1 MMKNLKEAALQMHRE
16 NKGKI
21 QVSGKVTVKNGDDLS
36 LAYSPGVA
44 EPCKEIAQD
53 KSKVYEYTNRG
64 NMVAVVSD
72 GTAVLG
78 LGDIGPEAAMPVME
92 GKSILFK
99 DFAGVD
105 AFPICLG
112 TKQPQEVISI
122 VKALEPTFG
131 GINLEDIS
139 APNCFIIEETLSEL
153 MNIPVFHDDQHG
165 TAIVVCAGLINA
177 LKRTNKKIE
186 EIKVVIN
193 GAGAAGIAILKL
205 LKKFGVKQ
213 IVMCDTKGA
222 LYQGRPF
229 NMNSMKERIAK
240 ICNEQL
246 ESGTLED
253 VIKGKDVFIGVS
265 IAKCVTEEMVRSMAK
280 DPIIFAL
287 ANPVPEIMPDV
298 AMKAGA
304 PVVATGR
311 SDFPNQVNNV
321 LAFPGIFRGALD
333 VQAKRIDTKMKMAA
347 VYAIASLVSEE
358 ELEKGVIIPS
368 AFDVNVAPC
377 VAVAV
382 AEAAIETGLARQHID
397 LKQLE
402 EKTRALSRLK

>member
-1 MMKNLKEAALQMHRE
+1 MK
-16 NKGKI
+16 
-21 QVSGKVTVKNGDDLS
+21 
-36 LAYSPGVA
+36 
-44 EPCKEIAQD
+44 
-53 KSKVYEYTNRG
+53 
-64 NMVAVVSD
+64 
-72 GTAVLG
+72 
-78 LGDIGPEAAMPVME
+78 
-92 GKSILFK
+92 
-99 DFAGVD
+99 
-105 AFPICLG
+105 
-112 TKQPQEVISI
+112 
-122 VKALEPTFG
+122 
-131 GINLEDIS
+131 
-139 APNCFIIEETLSEL
+139 L
-153 MNIPVFHDDQHG
+153 M
-165 TAIVVCAGLINA
+165 
-177 LKRTNKKIE
+177 
-186 EIKVVIN
+186 
-193 GAGAAGIAILKL
+193 LKL

>member
-1 MMKNLKEAALQMHRE
+1 
-16 NKGKI
+16 
-21 QVSGKVTVKNGDDLS
+21 
-36 LAYSPGVA
+36 
-44 EPCKEIAQD
+44 
-53 KSKVYEYTNRG
+53 
-64 NMVAVVSD
+64 
-72 GTAVLG
+72 
-78 LGDIGPEAAMPVME
+78 
-92 GKSILFK
+92 
-99 DFAGVD
+99 
-105 AFPICLG
+105 
-112 TKQPQEVISI
+112 
-122 VKALEPTFG
+122 
-131 GINLEDIS
+131 
-139 APNCFIIEETLSEL
+139 
-153 MNIPVFHDDQHG
+153 
-165 TAIVVCAGLINA
+165 
-177 LKRTNKKIE
+177 
-186 EIKVVIN
+186 
-193 GAGAAGIAILKL
+193 
-205 LKKFGVKQ
+205 
-213 IVMCDTKGA
+213 
-222 LYQGRPF
+222 
-229 NMNSMKERIAK
+229 MNSMKERIAK

-304 PVVATGR
+304 SVVATGR

-402 EKTRALSRLK
+402 EKTRALTRLK